1 LKIKNAFMVKLR
13 LKRYGRKQKP
23 TYRIIA
29 IDSRCRREG
38 RALKEVGFYDPLKDQ
53 TQLDIPTI
61 INFLKHG
68 AQPTDTVSH
77 ILQRA
82 GVFQQMETVK

>member
-1 LKIKNAFMVKLR
+1 MVKLR

-29 IDSRCRREG
+29 IDGRCRRDG
-38 RALKEVGFYDPLKDQ
+38 KALKEVGFYDPIKDK
-53 TQLDIPTI
+53 TQLNVSAILT
-61 INFLKHG
+61 LLQHG
-68 AQPTDTVSH
+68 AQPTDTVTH

-82 GVFQQMETVK
+82 GVLEKIKNLD

>member
-1 LKIKNAFMVKLR
+1 MVKLR
-13 LKRYGRKQKP
+13 LKRYGRKQQP

-29 IDSRCRREG
+29 IDVRCRRDG
-38 RALKEVGFYDPLKDQ
+38 KALKEVGFYDPRKDK
-53 TQLDIPTI
+53 TQLNVPAILT
-61 INFLKHG
+61 LLHHG

-82 GVFQQMETVK
+82 GVFEKLKTQS

>member
-1 LKIKNAFMVKLR
+1 MVKLR

-29 IDSRCRREG
+29 IDVRSRREG
-38 RALKEVGFYDPLKDQ
+38 KALKEVGFYDPIKEK

-61 INFLKHG
+61 LKFLRHG
-68 AQPTDTVSH
+68 AQPTNTVNH
-77 ILQRA
+77 IFQRA
-82 GVFQQMETVK
+82 GIFEQLNTSL

>member
-1 LKIKNAFMVKLR
+1 MVKLR

-29 IDSRCRREG
+29 IDVRSRREG
-38 RALKEVGFYDPLKDQ
+38 KALKEVGFYDPIKEK

-61 INFLKHG
+61 LKFLRHG
-68 AQPTDTVSH
+68 AQPTDTVNH

-82 GVFQQMETVK
+82 GVFEQLNSFL

>member
-1 LKIKNAFMVKLR
+1 MIKLR

-29 IDSRCRREG
+29 IDVRSRRDG
-38 RALKEVGFYDPLKDQ
+38 KALKEVGFYDPLKDK
-53 TQLDIPTI
+53 TQLNVPAILTL
-61 INFLKHG
+61 LKHG

-77 ILQRA
+77 IFQRA
-82 GVFQQMETVK
+82 GVFEN

>member
-1 LKIKNAFMVKLR
+1 MVKIR

-29 IDSRCRREG
+29 IDERCRRDG
-38 RALKEVGFYDPLKDQ
+38 KALQEVGFYDPIKDK
-53 TQLDIPTI
+53 TQLNVIAILT
-61 INFLKHG
+61 LLQQG
-68 AQPTDTVSH
+68 AKPTDTVSH

-82 GVFQQMETVK
+82 KVFEK